1 MRTVLFFFLILAWAF
16 PAMAWEP
23 LITGDS
29 RSPESMFL
37 VDKKNQAFV
46 VFSNKSPLRKE
57 YKWQCTTGEVH
68 GDKEVEGDL
77 KTPEGIYFI
86 ERKIDTSYLD
96 RDLYG
101 EMGLTLNYPN
111 PVDRAKGKTGFG
123 IWLHGRGKEVV
134 PFDTEGCVA
143 MDMKYMFKLEDMIEL
158 QNTPVVITST
168 MSWEEDEVELEK
180 SRKIAELSMDW
191 AGAWGSGA
199 DEYFD
204 FYAREKFAKSSGQNF
219 SSFKNHKQGLFKAY
233 DWMDVYIEEP
243 RVLGGPDYWVSYFG
257 QVFNSSG
264 FFSRGIKRLYWQ
276 KDETGD
282 LKIVGEE
289 FINYQKP
296 GLRESYIRDR
306 GQRLEQVV
314 EKWRQAWLET
324 DVDKYASFYHS
335 DAVQGGVSGLDNI
348 LEEKRDLWGSG
359 HEPQEI
365 KISAVETDVDRNR
378 FEVRFKQEYASRSGY
393 SDKGITTLHFA
404 PGPGDKW
411 LILRENRKE
420 TR

>member
-1 MRTVLFFFLILAWAF
+1 MRTILFLLLILTWSL

-29 RSPESMFL
+29 RAPEDLFV
-37 VDKKNQAFV
+37 VDKKNQTFF

-57 YKWQCTTGEVH
+57 YKWEVTTGEGV

-86 ERKIDTSYLD
+86 ERQIDTRHLD

-143 MDMKYMFKLEDMIEL
+143 MDMKYMHRLEDMVQL

-168 MSWEEDEVELEK
+168 MSWEEDEIELEK
-180 SRKIAELSMDW
+180 SRKIADLSLDW
-191 AGAWGSGA
+191 AAAWSDGTG
-199 DEYFD
+199 EYFE
-204 FYAREKFAKSSGQNF
+204 FYLPDRFARSSGKSF
-219 SSFKNHKQGLFKAY
+219 SSFKNHKQGLFNTY
-233 DWMDVYIEEP
+233 DWMDVYIEQP
-243 RVLGGPDYWVSYFG
+243 KVLAGPDYWVSYFG

-264 FFSRGIKRLYWQ
+264 FFSSGVKRLYWQ
-276 KDETGD
+276 KDEAGD
-282 LKIVGEE
+282 LRIVGEE
-289 FINYQKP
+289 FRNYNKP
-296 GLRESYIRDR
+296 GLKDSYIKDR
-306 GQRLEQVV
+306 GQRLKQVV
-314 EKWRQAWLET
+314 EKWRQAWLEA
-324 DVDKYASFYHS
+324 DVDKYASFYHP
-335 DAVQGGVSGLDNI
+335 DAVQGNVRGLDSI
-348 LEEKRDLWGSG
+348 LKDKKDLWERGN
-359 HEPQEI
+359 EPAEI
-365 KISAVETDVDRNR
+365 EISDIEAHVGRDG

-393 SDKGITTLHFA
+393 SDKGIKTLQFV
-404 PGPGDKW
+404 PGSGDSW
-411 LILRENRKE
+411 LILREDWRE
-420 TR
+420 TG